1 MRGGCRRGF
10 QRSSTVKNTFRQTKE
25 EEIKYN
31 TPRNERMK
39 KKGGHHHHLVQSQ
52 ICILYTGR
60 FTPTSLSLLSLFE
73 LSFSSADESRLKKR
87 KEHFRLTAMGPTS
100 HRPAAIGYALS
111 PKKTFPKKYKNIKKK
126 PVDAERE
133 VNNNSISTENS
144 SIYHAHTPARRP
156 ACVSLQVFFQKIK
169 RWKILI

>member
-1 MRGGCRRGF
+1 MY
-10 QRSSTVKNTFRQTKE
+10 T
-25 EEIKYN
+25 I
-31 TPRNERMK
+31 
-39 KKGGHHHHLVQSQ
+39 H
-52 ICILYTGR
+52 TGR

-126 PVDAERE
+126 PVGAERE

-156 ACVSLQVFFQKIK
+156 ACVSLQVFFTKNKNKKVEDPYINIYKEIGGRYNIGRRGGLKTNKQNRRTEVK
-169 RWKILI
+169 LL

>member
-1 MRGGCRRGF
+1 MD
-10 QRSSTVKNTFRQTKE
+10 FREASRWKIPLGKQ
-25 EEIKYN
+25 
-31 TPRNERMK
+31 K
-39 KKGGHHHHLVQSQ
+39 KKKSNIIHQGMREWKKRWSSSSSRSELDVYYTHRTIHSHLV
-52 ICILYTGR
+52 I
-60 FTPTSLSLLSLFE
+60 SLLSLFE

-111 PKKTFPKKYKNIKKK
+111 PKKTFPKKYKKYKKK
-126 PVDAERE
+126 PVGAERE

-156 ACVSLQVFFQKIK
+156 ACVSSQVFFQKIKIK